1 MKTVF
6 LGLTGLVLCGVL
18 VGAVNPVMG
27 AEQLRLDLN
36 PPRAAAASLPDHKGI
51 HAARVD
57 MPSLIDMSH
66 ASPDTW
72 GTLPPSVDTFE
83 QLRAPAPPLDEYDIP
98 DSMFGTISL
107 AAN

>member
-6 LGLTGLVLCGVL
+6 LGLTGLVFCGVL
-18 VGAVNPVMG
+18 VGVVNPVMG

-36 PPRAAAASLPDHKGI
+36 PARAGASLPEHEGI

-57 MPSLIDMSH
+57 MPSVIDMSR

-72 GTLPPSVDTFE
+72 GTLPPPVDLFE
-83 QLRAPAPPLDEYDIP
+83 RLRAPAPPLDEYDIP
-98 DSMFGTISL
+98 ASMFGTTSV

>member
-6 LGLTGLVLCGVL
+6 LGLTGLVFCGVL

-36 PPRAAAASLPDHKGI
+36 PENGARLPEHEGI

-66 ASPDTW
+66 ASPDMW
-72 GTLPPSVDTFE
+72 GTLPPPIDLFE
-83 QLRAPAPPLDEYDIP
+83 RLRAPAPPLDEYDIP

>member
-1 MKTVF
+1 MKRVF
-6 LGLTGLVLCGVL
+6 LGLAGLVFCGVL

-36 PPRAAAASLPDHKGI
+36 PGNGARPPEI

-66 ASPDTW
+66 ASPDRW
-72 GTLPPSVDTFE
+72 GTLPPPIDLFE
-83 QLRAPAPPLDEYDIP
+83 RLRAPAPPLDEYDIP